1 MEWPEGGIPQV
12 PRVETGEFRSRAP
25 DEPRRRRVRET
36 VEQAFAPP
44 MPVRRRPAEEETAA
58 QAEAPER
65 IRRPADFAPGVRR
78 AAARSRERFPLDP
91 FAKRVLQRSAVCLAL
106 LALVGAVKLVDTPL
120 TQEIAAGVYSAL
132 TFEVSVDE
140 TLGKL
145 KFVENEAAKLAEVF
159 APSQSFALARPVRG
173 DIVEDFE
180 ALGHPYVA
188 LSAADGEFV
197 YVCMAGTV
205 TDTGT
210 DAELGKY
217 ATVEHNGDKAT
228 TYYGLDEVSAA
239 TGATLQA
246 GDTVGTMAGED
257 ARLCLKLRVSGN
269 AVDPEPYLK

>member
-1 MEWPEGGIPQV
+1 MEWPEGGMQV

-36 VEQAFAPP
+36 LEQAFAPP
-44 MPVRRRPAEEETAA
+44 MPVRRKPA
-58 QAEAPER
+58 AEDTPER
-65 IRRPADFAPGVRR
+65 IRRPGLVLPARR
-78 AAARSRERFPLDP
+78 GTARQRERFRLDP
-91 FAKRVLQRSAVCLAL
+91 FTKRILERSAICLAL
-106 LALVGAVKLVDTPL
+106 LALVGTVKLVDTPL

-145 KFVENEAAKLAEVF
+145 KFVENEAAKLAQVF
-159 APSQSFALARPVRG
+159 APSQSFTLARPVKG
-173 DIVEDFE
+173 NIVEDFE

-205 TDTGT
+205 TGTGT

-217 ATVEHNGDKAT
+217 ATVEHSGGKAT
-228 TYYGLDEVSAA
+228 TYYGLDEVSVA
-239 TGATLQA
+239 TGVALQV

-257 ARLCLKLRVSGN
+257 ARLGLKLRVSGN

>member
-1 MEWPEGGIPQV
+1 MEWPEGGMPQV

-36 VEQAFAPP
+36 LEQAFAPP
-44 MPVRRRPAEEETAA
+44 MPARRKPGAGETAA
-58 QAEAPER
+58 EDTPER
-65 IRRPADFAPGVRR
+65 IRRPALALPARR
-78 AAARSRERFPLDP
+78 GTARQRERFWRDP
-91 FAKRVLQRSAVCLAL
+91 FTKRILERSAICLAL
-106 LALVGAVKLVDTPL
+106 LALVGTVKLVDTPL

-145 KFVENEAAKLAEVF
+145 KFVENEAAKLAQVF
-159 APSQSFALARPVRG
+159 APSQSFTLARPVKG

-205 TDTGT
+205 TGTGT

-217 ATVEHNGDKAT
+217 ATVEHSGDKAT
-228 TYYGLDEVSAA
+228 TYYGLDEVSVA
-239 TGATLQA
+239 TGAALQV

-257 ARLCLKLRVSGN
+257 ARLGLKLRVSGN